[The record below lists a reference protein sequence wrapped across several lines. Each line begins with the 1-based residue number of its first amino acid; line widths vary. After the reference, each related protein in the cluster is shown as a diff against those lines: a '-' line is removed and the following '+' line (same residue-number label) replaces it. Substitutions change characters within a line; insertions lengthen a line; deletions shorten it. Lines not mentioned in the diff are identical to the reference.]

1 MQQAPPVAASDAP
14 PAQATAGASTAQ
26 QPATAP
32 APRAR
37 PMDATAPP
45 GSLERYYSTVNTRD
59 TVVCCAPNK
68 VCVVYVRPDHDCFAD
83 GRRVTAITF
92 ADRLASAQI
101 SGKRKRGAAE
111 VAPDEKVLTITCDDG
126 TQYQL
131 RPGVRGRVLE
141 LGSRLTHSDL
151 STRAGYVLILRARRR
166 RSRGLLGEEAPRV
179 PSVATPVVSAQTAKE
194 PFAFRQPS
202 GQ

>member
-1 MQQAPPVAASDAP
+1 MPQAPPVATSDAP
-14 PAQATAGASTAQ
+14 PAHATAGASTAQ
-26 QPATAP
+26 QLPPTAST
-32 APRAR
+32 AQHR

-68 VCVVYVRPDHDCFAD
+68 VCVVYVSPEHDCFAD

-111 VAPDEKVLTITCDDG
+111 VAPDEKVLTVKCDDG
-126 TQYQL
+126 SEYQL

-141 LGSRLTHSDL
+141 LGARLTHADL
-151 STRAGYVLILRARRR
+151 STRAGYVLILQSSPKEVAR
-166 RSRGLLGEEAPRV
+166 LLGEEVPPR
-179 PSVATPVVSAQTAKE
+179 
-194 PFAFRQPS
+194 
-202 GQ
+202 

>member
-26 QPATAP
+26 QPSTAP
-32 APRAR
+32 TAPRAR
-37 PMDATAPP
+37 PMDPTAPP

-68 VCVVYVRPDHDCFAD
+68 VCVVYVSPEHDCFAD
-83 GRRVTAITF
+83 SRTVQSITF

-111 VAPDEKVLTITCDDG
+111 VAPDEKVLTVKCDDG
-126 TQYQL
+126 SEFQL

-141 LGSRLTHSDL
+141 LGSNLGHADL
-151 STRAGYVLILRARRR
+151 STRAGYVLILQSSAKEVAR
-166 RSRGLLGEEAPRV
+166 LLGEEVPPR
-179 PSVATPVVSAQTAKE
+179 
-194 PFAFRQPS
+194 
-202 GQ
+202 

>member
-1 MQQAPPVAASDAP
+1 MQDAPPVAASDAP
-14 PAQATAGASTAQ
+14 PAQATACASTAQ
-26 QPATAP
+26 QPPAASP

-68 VCVVYVRPDHDCFAD
+68 VCVVYVSPEHDCFAD
-83 GRRVTAITF
+83 GRTVQSITF

-111 VAPDEKVLTITCDDG
+111 VAPDEKVLTIKCDDG
-126 TQYQL
+126 SEFQL

-141 LGSRLTHSDL
+141 LGARLTHADL
-151 STRAGYVLILRARRR
+151 STRAGYVLILQSSVKEVAR
-166 RSRGLLGEEAPRV
+166 LLGEEVPPR
-179 PSVATPVVSAQTAKE
+179 
-194 PFAFRQPS
+194 
-202 GQ
+202 

>member
-1 MQQAPPVAASDAP
+1 MQNAPPVAASDAP
-14 PAQATAGASTAQ
+14 PALATAGASTAQ
-26 QPATAP
+26 QPPAAST

-68 VCVVYVRPDHDCFAD
+68 VCVVYVSPEHECFANN
-83 GRRVTAITF
+83 RKVTSITF

-111 VAPDEKVLTITCDDG
+111 VAPDEKVLTVKCDDG
-126 TQYQL
+126 GEFTL

-141 LGSRLTHSDL
+141 LGSKLGHTDL
-151 STRAGYVLILRARRR
+151 STRAGYVLILQSSAKEVAR
-166 RSRGLLGEEAPRV
+166 LLGEEAPR
-179 PSVATPVVSAQTAKE
+179 
-194 PFAFRQPS
+194 
-202 GQ
+202 

>member
-1 MQQAPPVAASDAP
+1 MAASDAP
-14 PAQATAGASTAQ
+14 PAQSTADASPAQ
-26 QPATAP
+26 QPSTAST

-68 VCVVYVRPDHDCFAD
+68 VCVVYVSPEHDCFAD
-83 GRRVTAITF
+83 GRKVDQITF

-111 VAPDEKVLTITCDDG
+111 VAPDEKVLTIKCDDG
-126 TQYQL
+126 SEFQL

-141 LGSRLTHSDL
+141 LGSNLGHADL
-151 STRAGYVLILRARRR
+151 STRAGYVLILQSSAKEVAR
-166 RSRGLLGEEAPRV
+166 LIGEEAPR
-179 PSVATPVVSAQTAKE
+179 
-194 PFAFRQPS
+194 
-202 GQ
+202 

>member
-26 QPATAP
+26 QPPTAST

-68 VCVVYVRPDHDCFAD
+68 VCVVYVSPEHDCFAA
-83 GRRVTAITF
+83 GRTVQSITF

-111 VAPDEKVLTITCDDG
+111 VAPDEKVLTLKCDDG
-126 TQYQL
+126 AQYHL

-141 LGSRLTHSDL
+141 LGSRLTHPDL
-151 STRAGYVLILRARRR
+151 STRAGYALILQSSAKEVAR
-166 RSRGLLGEEAPRV
+166 LLGEEVPPR
-179 PSVATPVVSAQTAKE
+179 
-194 PFAFRQPS
+194 
-202 GQ
+202 

>member
-1 MQQAPPVAASDAP
+1 MQQAPHAAASDAA
-14 PAQATAGASTAQ
+14 PAQATADASPAQ
-26 QPATAP
+26 QPSTASP

-37 PMDATAPP
+37 PLDATAPP

-68 VCVVYVRPDHDCFAD
+68 VCVVYVRPDHDCFGD
-83 GRRVTAITF
+83 GRKVASITF

-111 VAPDEKVLTITCDDG
+111 VAPDVKVLTIKCDDG
-126 TQYQL
+126 AQFAL

-141 LGSRLTHSDL
+141 LGARLAHSDL
-151 STRAGYVLILRARRR
+151 LTRAGYALILQSSAKEVAR
-166 RSRGLLGEEAPRV
+166 LLGEEVPPR
-179 PSVATPVVSAQTAKE
+179 
-194 PFAFRQPS
+194 
-202 GQ
+202 

>member
-1 MQQAPPVAASDAP
+1 MQQAPHAAASDAP
-14 PAQATAGASTAQ
+14 PAQATADASTPQQPPPASTAQ
-26 QPATAP
+26 H
-32 APRAR
+32 R

-68 VCVVYVRPDHDCFAD
+68 VCVVYVRPEHDCFAA
-83 GRRVTAITF
+83 GRTVQSITF

-111 VAPDEKVLTITCDDG
+111 VAPDEKVLTIKCDDG
-126 TQYQL
+126 AQYQL

-141 LGSRLTHSDL
+141 LGARLTHPDL
-151 STRAGYVLILRARRR
+151 STRAGYVLILQSSAKEVAR
-166 RSRGLLGEEAPRV
+166 LLGEEAPR
-179 PSVATPVVSAQTAKE
+179 
-194 PFAFRQPS
+194 
-202 GQ
+202 

>member
-1 MQQAPPVAASDAP
+1 MPQAPPVATSDAP
-14 PAQATAGASTAQ
+14 PAQATADASTSQ
-26 QPATAP
+26 QPPAAST

-68 VCVVYVRPDHDCFAD
+68 VCVVYVRPEHDCFAA
-83 GRRVTAITF
+83 GRTVQSITF

-111 VAPDEKVLTITCDDG
+111 VAPDEKVLTVECDDG
-126 TQYQL
+126 SEFQL

-141 LGSRLTHSDL
+141 LGSNLGHADL
-151 STRAGYVLILRARRR
+151 STRAGYVLILQSSAKEVAR
-166 RSRGLLGEEAPRV
+166 LLGEEAPR
-179 PSVATPVVSAQTAKE
+179 
-194 PFAFRQPS
+194 
-202 GQ
+202 

>member
-14 PAQATAGASTAQ
+14 PAQATADASTSQ
-26 QPATAP
+26 QPSTASA

-68 VCVVYVRPDHDCFAD
+68 VCVVYVSPEHDCFGD
-83 GRRVTAITF
+83 GRTVQSITF

-126 TQYQL
+126 SEYQL

-141 LGSRLTHSDL
+141 LGARLTHPDL
-151 STRAGYVLILRARRR
+151 STRAGYLLILQSSAKEVAR
-166 RSRGLLGEEAPRV
+166 LLGEEAPR
-179 PSVATPVVSAQTAKE
+179 
-194 PFAFRQPS
+194 
-202 GQ
+202 

>member
-1 MQQAPPVAASDAP
+1 MQQAPHAAASDAP
-14 PAQATAGASTAQ
+14 PAQATADASTPQQPPPASTAQ
-26 QPATAP
+26 H
-32 APRAR
+32 R

-68 VCVVYVRPDHDCFAD
+68 VCVVYVRPEHDCFAA
-83 GRRVTAITF
+83 GRTVQSITF

-111 VAPDEKVLTITCDDG
+111 VAPDEKVLTMKCDDG
-126 TQYQL
+126 SEYQL

-141 LGSRLTHSDL
+141 LGARLTHPDL
-151 STRAGYVLILRARRR
+151 STRAGYVLILQSSAKEVAR
-166 RSRGLLGEEAPRV
+166 LLGEEVPPR
-179 PSVATPVVSAQTAKE
+179 
-194 PFAFRQPS
+194 
-202 GQ
+202 

>member
-1 MQQAPPVAASDAP
+1 MQQAPHAAASDAP
-14 PAQATAGASTAQ
+14 PAQATADASTPQQPPPASTAQ
-26 QPATAP
+26 H
-32 APRAR
+32 R

-68 VCVVYVRPDHDCFAD
+68 VCVVYVRPEHDCFAA
-83 GRRVTAITF
+83 GRTVQSITF

-111 VAPDEKVLTITCDDG
+111 VAPDEKVLTMKCDDG
-126 TQYQL
+126 SEYQL

-141 LGSRLTHSDL
+141 LGARLTHADL
-151 STRAGYVLILRARRR
+151 STRAGYVLILQSSAKEVAR
-166 RSRGLLGEEAPRV
+166 LLGEEAPR
-179 PSVATPVVSAQTAKE
+179 
-194 PFAFRQPS
+194 
-202 GQ
+202 

>member
-14 PAQATAGASTAQ
+14 PAQATTDASTAQ
-26 QPATAP
+26 QPPTASP

-68 VCVVYVRPDHDCFAD
+68 VCVVYVRPDHDCLAD
-83 GRRVTAITF
+83 GRKIVEITF

-111 VAPDEKVLTITCDDG
+111 VAPDEKVLTIACDDG
-126 TQYQL
+126 AQFCL

-141 LGSRLTHSDL
+141 LGARLTHTDL
-151 STRAGYVLILRARRR
+151 STRAGYVLILQSSAKEVAR
-166 RSRGLLGEEAPRV
+166 LLGEEVPPR
-179 PSVATPVVSAQTAKE
+179 
-194 PFAFRQPS
+194 
-202 GQ
+202 

>member
-1 MQQAPPVAASDAP
+1 MKEAPPVAASDAP
-14 PAQATAGASTAQ
+14 PAQSTADASPAQ
-26 QPATAP
+26 QPSTAST

-68 VCVVYVRPDHDCFAD
+68 VCVVYVRPDHDCFGD
-83 GRRVTAITF
+83 GRKVASITF

-111 VAPDEKVLTITCDDG
+111 VAPDEKVLTVKCDDG

-141 LGSRLTHSDL
+141 LGSNLGHADL
-151 STRAGYVLILRARRR
+151 STRAGYVLILQSSAKEVAR
-166 RSRGLLGEEAPRV
+166 LLGAEAPR
-179 PSVATPVVSAQTAKE
+179 
-194 PFAFRQPS
+194 
-202 GQ
+202 

>member
-14 PAQATAGASTAQ
+14 PAQATADASTSQ
-26 QPATAP
+26 QHTSAST

-68 VCVVYVRPDHDCFAD
+68 VCVVYVSPEHDCFGD
-83 GRRVTAITF
+83 GRRVTSITF

-111 VAPDEKVLTITCDDG
+111 VAPDEKVLTIACDDG
-126 TQYQL
+126 AQYQL

-141 LGSRLTHSDL
+141 LGARLTHSDL
-151 STRAGYVLILRARRR
+151 STRAGYVLILQSSAKEVAR
-166 RSRGLLGEEAPRV
+166 LLGEEVPPR
-179 PSVATPVVSAQTAKE
+179 
-194 PFAFRQPS
+194 
-202 GQ
+202 

>member
-1 MQQAPPVAASDAP
+1 MQQAPPVAASGAP
-14 PAQATAGASTAQ
+14 PAQATADASTAQ
-26 QPATAP
+26 QPPAASP

-45 GSLERYYSTVNTRD
+45 GSLERYYSVVNTRD

-68 VCVVYVRPDHDCFAD
+68 VCVVYVSPEHDCFAD

-111 VAPDEKVLTITCDDG
+111 VAPDEKVLTIKCDDG
-126 TQYQL
+126 SEFPL

-141 LGSRLTHSDL
+141 LGARLAHSDL
-151 STRAGYVLILRARRR
+151 STRAGYVLILQSSAKEVAR
-166 RSRGLLGEEAPRV
+166 LLGEEVPPR
-179 PSVATPVVSAQTAKE
+179 
-194 PFAFRQPS
+194 
-202 GQ
+202 

>member
-26 QPATAP
+26 QPPAASP

-45 GSLERYYSTVNTRD
+45 GSLERYYSVVNTRD

-68 VCVVYVRPDHDCFAD
+68 VCVVYVRPDHDCLAD
-83 GRRVTAITF
+83 GRKIVEITF

-111 VAPDEKVLTITCDDG
+111 VAPDEKVLTIKCDDG
-126 TQYQL
+126 SEFPL

-141 LGSRLTHSDL
+141 LGARLAHSDL
-151 STRAGYVLILRARRR
+151 LTRAGYVLILQSSAKEVAR
-166 RSRGLLGEEAPRV
+166 LLGEEAPR
-179 PSVATPVVSAQTAKE
+179 
-194 PFAFRQPS
+194 
-202 GQ
+202 

>member
-1 MQQAPPVAASDAP
+1 MQQAPPVATSDAP

-26 QPATAP
+26 QPPAAST

-37 PMDATAPP
+37 PMDATARP

-68 VCVVYVRPDHDCFAD
+68 VCVVYVSPEHDCFAD
-83 GRRVTAITF
+83 GRTVQSITF

-111 VAPDEKVLTITCDDG
+111 VAPDEKVLTMTCDDG
-126 TQYQL
+126 SEFQL
-131 RPGVRGRVLE
+131 RLGVRGRVLE
-141 LGSRLTHSDL
+141 LGARLTHPDL
-151 STRAGYVLILRARRR
+151 STRAGYVLILQSSAKEVAR
-166 RSRGLLGEEAPRV
+166 LLGEEAPPR
-179 PSVATPVVSAQTAKE
+179 
-194 PFAFRQPS
+194 
-202 GQ
+202 

>member
-1 MQQAPPVAASDAP
+1 MQQAPHAAASDAP
-14 PAQATAGASTAQ
+14 PAQATADASTPQQPPPASTAQ
-26 QPATAP
+26 H
-32 APRAR
+32 R

-68 VCVVYVRPDHDCFAD
+68 VCVVYVSPEHDCFAD
-83 GRRVTAITF
+83 SRTVQSITF

-126 TQYQL
+126 SEYQL

-141 LGSRLTHSDL
+141 LGSNLSHADL
-151 STRAGYVLILRARRR
+151 STRAGYVLILQSSAKEVAR
-166 RSRGLLGEEAPRV
+166 LLGEEAPR
-179 PSVATPVVSAQTAKE
+179 
-194 PFAFRQPS
+194 
-202 GQ
+202 

>member
-14 PAQATAGASTAQ
+14 PAQATAGASTSQ
-26 QPATAP
+26 QPSSAP
-32 APRAR
+32 TAPRAR

-68 VCVVYVRPDHDCFAD
+68 VCVVYVSPEHDCFTN
-83 GRRVTAITF
+83 RKVTSITF

-111 VAPDEKVLTITCDDG
+111 VAPDEKVLTIKCDDG
-126 TQYQL
+126 SEYQL

-141 LGSRLTHSDL
+141 LGSNLGHADL
-151 STRAGYVLILRARRR
+151 STRAGYVLILQSSAKEVAR
-166 RSRGLLGEEAPRV
+166 LLGEEAPR
-179 PSVATPVVSAQTAKE
+179 
-194 PFAFRQPS
+194 
-202 GQ
+202 